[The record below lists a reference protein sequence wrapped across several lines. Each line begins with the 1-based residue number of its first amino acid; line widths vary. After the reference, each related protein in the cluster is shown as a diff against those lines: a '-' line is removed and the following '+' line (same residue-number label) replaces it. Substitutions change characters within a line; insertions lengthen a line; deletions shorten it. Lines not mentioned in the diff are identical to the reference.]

1 MAVKLGKRSI
11 GDGNPCFITFE
22 AGATHDGLETA
33 KRLTSLA
40 AQAGAD
46 AVKFQI
52 LDPDRLVADR
62 KQLFTYEILADR
74 DSGKT
79 ETISEPL
86 YDILCRRH
94 LSHAQWRELKKHA
107 DAEGVAFF
115 ATVGFEEEIELVE
128 SMKCDSIKIAS
139 ADVTHLPL
147 IKRAAKSGI
156 SIQLDTGN
164 STLGEIEQAVD
175 VIRAQGNENIIIHQC
190 PSGYPAHLESINLNV
205 IKTLK
210 SMFPYPVAYSDH
222 TPGWEMDI
230 AAIAIGANMVEKTI
244 TLDRTIRSVEH
255 IMSIEPSE
263 MDAFVKSIR
272 DLEIAMG
279 NYRRIMTPAE
289 KEKSVRY
296 RRSIY
301 TAEPVKRG
309 QKLGDIKVEF
319 RRPGFGIPP
328 NRYDELLDYEFTVD
342 LPAGHQVAYAE
353 LMKADKKSCAA

>member
-1 MAVKLGKRSI
+1 MTVKLGKRTI
-11 GDGNPCFITFE
+11 GDGYPCFITFE
-22 AGATHDGLETA
+22 AGATHDGIDYA
-33 KRLTSLA
+33 KRLVSLA
-40 AQAGAD
+40 AQAGGD

-52 LDPDRLVADR
+52 LDPDRLVADK
-62 KQLFTYEILADR
+62 KQLFTYDVLVDR
-74 DSGKT
+74 ESGKT
-79 ETISEPL
+79 ETVSEPL
-86 YDILCRRH
+86 YDILRRRH

-115 ATVGFEEEIELVE
+115 ATIGFEEEIELVE

-190 PSGYPAHLESINLNV
+190 PSGYPAHLESINLNI

-244 TLDRTIRSVEH
+244 TLDRTTRSVEH
-255 IMSIEPSE
+255 IMSLEPSE
-263 MDAFVKSIR
+263 MDTFVKSIR

-279 NYRRIMTPAE
+279 SSRRILAPAE
-289 KEKSVRY
+289 KEKSLRI

-301 TAEPVKRG
+301 TTQPVKRG
-309 QKLGDIKVEF
+309 QTLRDIKVEF
-319 RRPGFGIPP
+319 RRPGHGIPP
-328 NRYDELLDYEFTVD
+328 NRYEELLDYEFTAD
-342 LPAGHQVAYAE
+342 LPAGHQLAFSDLVKAE
-353 LMKADKKSCAA
+353 KKSCAA